1 MFINLL
7 IMSVVVIFAMIAV
20 GQGIYTIANKSSK
33 K

>member
-7 IMSVVVIFAMIAV
+7 VISVVVIFVMIAI
-20 GQGIYTIANKSSK
+20 GQGIYTMASKSSK